1 MLYYICCLLLFSM
14 RRRPPRATRT
24 DPLFPDTTLFRSHG
38 DGGRSERPLGRRDSP
53 VVDLYERSAG
63 KEFPPHDL
71 RFAAAHPGQLRRR
84 SSDGRGLRPPHRRSV
99 KGEGD
104 IMGEPKPLASL
115 NAGLLARKGG
125 ARPAMRRS
133 EEHTSELQA

>member
-84 SSDGRGLRPPHRRSV
+84 SSDGR
-99 KGEGD
+99 
-104 IMGEPKPLASL
+104 
-115 NAGLLARKGG
+115 
-125 ARPAMRRS
+125 RS
-133 EEHTSELQA
+133 EERRVGKECVSTCRYRWPPYH